1 MSEIVLRPYQ
11 RECLAAIKAQKRG
24 AHLIHL
30 PTGAGKTVIFSH
42 IPRRGRVLLI
52 SHRDEL
58 VRQPVKY
65 YDCPVG
71 IEQAGEHEHGEEVVS
86 ASVQSLARRV
96 DRFDPETF
104 DSIIVDECHHSSA
117 DSYRKILDYFDNRL
131 TLGFTA
137 TPNRADGKG
146 LGDIFEDIIFS
157 RDLRWMIQQGYLSDI
172 KCLRVNIGYDLS
184 RVHIRGGDYA
194 PGELEEA
201 MDGTETAIA
210 QAYREHAKGATLIF
224 AASVAHANRIAE
236 QIPGAAVITGKT
248 PNRAEILQAFTRR
261 EIPVLVN
268 CMVLTEGTDLPLV
281 ETVIIARPTRSQPL
295 YCQMVGRGLRLSP
308 GKEYLTLIDCTGVT
322 KNNDICTAP
331 SLIGLDISDVAPERK
346 KNIQGRLFDLE
357 QIAQAEKDVPET
369 WIRSIELVDL
379 WAKNVGYHTHGVNWT
394 RNPDGSM
401 VVTLADYNEV
411 FIPAP
416 DSLGYTSMPGIGRM
430 SMQSALDEAYRIL
443 CRDFDYCRPLWD
455 TNVIKRW
462 GGDAA
467 TEKQINIIKR
477 SKLTRGWQI
486 PEELTK
492 GQAAQVINH
501 IFARKRGGR

>member
-1 MSEIVLRPYQ
+1 MTQITLRPYQ
-11 RECLAAIKAQKRG
+11 QECLDAIAAQKSG
-24 AHLIHL
+24 SHLIHL

-42 IPRRGRVLLI
+42 IPRQGRVLLI

-58 VRQPVKY
+58 VRQPIKY

-71 IEQAGEHEHGEEVVS
+71 IEQAGSHEHGEEVVS
-86 ASVQSLARRV
+86 ASVQSLTRRV
-96 DRFDPETF
+96 DRFDPEAF
-104 DSIIVDECHHSSA
+104 DSIIVDEAHHGLG
-117 DSYRKILDYFDNRL
+117 DSYQRILRHFHNRL

-137 TPNRADGKG
+137 TPNRADGRG

-172 KCLRVNIGYDLS
+172 RCLRVNIGYDLS
-184 RVHIRGGDYA
+184 KVHIRGGDYA

-224 AASVAHANRIAE
+224 AASVAHAERIAE
-236 QIPGAAVITGKT
+236 LIPGAAVITGKT
-248 PNRAEILQAFTRR
+248 TNRAEILQAFTRR
-261 EIPVLVN
+261 EIPVIVN

-308 GKEYLTLIDCTGVT
+308 GKEFLTLIDCAGAT

-331 SLIGLDISDVAPERK
+331 SLIGVDISEVALERLQF
-346 KNIQGRLFDLE
+346 IQGRLFDLDD
-357 QIAQAEKDVPET
+357 IAKAEKDVPET
-369 WIRSIELVDL
+369 WIRSIEMVDL
-379 WAKNVGYHTHGVNWT
+379 WAKNVGYNIHGVNWT

-401 VVTLADYNEV
+401 VVTLTDFNEV
-411 FIPAP
+411 CIPAP
-416 DSLGYTSMPGIGRM
+416 DSLGYTTMPGIGRM
-430 SMQSALDEAYRIL
+430 PMQAALDEAYLIL
-443 CRDFDYCRPLWD
+443 CRDFDYCRAIWD
-455 TNVIKRW
+455 TSVIKRW
-462 GGDAA
+462 GDDAA
-467 TEKQINIIKR
+467 TEKQIAIIRR
-477 SKLTRGWQI
+477 SKLTKNWQI

-501 IFARKRGGR
+501 IFARKRGRR